1 MASSMEDS
9 SLGIL
14 ELEDLDNEEDEETWL
29 VAPPDAEQNNIST
42 WKKWNMSE
50 DPEVRMKKRSLVEK
64 LDFIAKSSPT
74 RNFITRPSMSSTPM
88 TKPVKQF
95 DPRTFT
101 RPSPSRNLTFDKDT
115 TDLLA
120 NLSIDKDEQDWK
132 NQTFT
137 RKRLSRDS
145 SEGFE
150 DDRGS
155 VNSENSSGHHRLND
169 VDDVMT
175 LARLQEESLR
185 ETLGLN
191 STFSKGLNST
201 FNKGGTP
208 PIKAGLNS
216 TYQKLSP
223 PPNATI
229 TNSPNLTQN
238 CHNAT
243 FDVNSSPN
251 NATFDISPGAVVK
264 GSRSSSQDNDLE
276 DRLSSTSDSSMSHRL
291 NDLGDVQNLAR
302 MQEES
307 LRQVVITNN
316 HRSATVSPSSENS
329 PSQDMQSEE
338 GSYANHGGGFNQ
350 YSSQDS
356 LPDSPYSSQS
366 LDSQPAPGQDRIGRS
381 MPNLNKIRGQN
392 KANVGLPQG
401 SQLSHGRGHPTVA
414 YGLSRQHTSDPR
426 MQPPRSS
433 AYPPPGAPARGA
445 VMSRDVSFFFFDIC
459 IHDS

>member
-95 DPRTFT
+95 DPRYIQAQCENLGNFLQNLQQSEQHIGFYSNHSIFATFRTFT

-175 LARLQEESLR
+175 LARLQEESKYFPQC
-185 ETLGLN
+185 E
-191 STFSKGLNST
+191 
-201 FNKGGTP
+201 
-208 PIKAGLNS
+208 
-216 TYQKLSP
+216 
-223 PPNATI
+223 
-229 TNSPNLTQN
+229 NL
-238 CHNAT
+238 
-243 FDVNSSPN
+243 
-251 NATFDISPGAVVK
+251 
-264 GSRSSSQDNDLE
+264 
-276 DRLSSTSDSSMSHRL
+276 
-291 NDLGDVQNLAR
+291 
-302 MQEES
+302 
-307 LRQVVITNN
+307 
-316 HRSATVSPSSENS
+316 
-329 PSQDMQSEE
+329 
-338 GSYANHGGGFNQ
+338 
-350 YSSQDS
+350 
-356 LPDSPYSSQS
+356 
-366 LDSQPAPGQDRIGRS
+366 
-381 MPNLNKIRGQN
+381 
-392 KANVGLPQG
+392 
-401 SQLSHGRGHPTVA
+401 
-414 YGLSRQHTSDPR
+414 
-426 MQPPRSS
+426 
-433 AYPPPGAPARGA
+433 
-445 VMSRDVSFFFFDIC
+445 
-459 IHDS
+459 